1 MVSILPLWHPSR
13 HRSTKTRCQ
22 FPLRH
27 ARAAPG
33 IAGAAAGASS
43 FQRRD
48 VVSPAR
54 KTRRRREVAVA
65 DIRPPS
71 DRFRYSLRG
80 RTVTSFPVLCRSRC
94 GCSDR
99 AATCRG
105 VSGCTADEIF
115 TPCLPFR
122 RSAAQRDQL
131 ILSQPRPTVGGH

>member
-13 HRSTKTRCQ
+13 HRSAKTRCQ

-65 DIRPPS
+65 
-71 DRFRYSLRG
+71 G
-80 RTVTSFPVLCRSRC
+80 HTAAVGPV
-94 GCSDR
+94 
-99 AATCRG
+99 
-105 VSGCTADEIF
+105 
-115 TPCLPFR
+115 
-122 RSAAQRDQL
+122 
-131 ILSQPRPTVGGH
+131 